1 MSYLSHAEN
10 ITENFIYYLLRSMKV
25 DLSVQQTKLKV
36 HGKLHVYREDFMIPV
51 CFLTMMAKYMWRTDI
66 VLFMLPN

>member
-1 MSYLSHAEN
+1 MMNYLSHAEN

-36 HGKLHVYREDFMIPV
+36 HRKLHIYREDFMISV
-51 CFLTMMAKYMWRTDI
+51 CFLTMMAKYMWRTI
-66 VLFMLPN
+66 